1 MTVKIS
7 SVKAFLIGSDLTGG
21 KMVTAPRRP
30 AWTASAE
37 VAGPMSRFPR
47 FKKQRA
53 LWRPTMPSVGC
64 LVTAED
70 GSWGFGASRYGNP
83 VAALINEHIGP
94 LLVGENAMATE
105 QLWDMMQRL
114 ASPYGAMGLASYAIS
129 AVDYALWDL
138 KGKLLRRPVFELLGG
153 PAREKITCYATG
165 NDTDW
170 HMELG
175 FSATKLACPF
185 GPADGVA
192 GIDGDEELVART
204 REQIGPK
211 VELMLDCWMAFDLE
225 FTVRLA
231 ERLKPY
237 GLRWIEDCLMP
248 DDLDGWDVLRRRLPW
263 QTLATGEH
271 WYGLAPFL
279 SSISRRNVDVFQP
292 DVAWVGGI
300 TAAVK
305 ICHLAEAAGV
315 PVIPHAAMNSPF
327 GQHVCYAIPNIPWGE
342 FFLGSPPGV
351 PLSEVTPFPGQAVPK
366 GGALV
371 PNDGP
376 GFGLGLTLD
385 DLERLKV

>member
-1 MTVKIS
+1 MRIS
-7 SVKAFLIGSDLTGG
+7 SVKAFLIASDLTGG
-21 KMVTAPRRP
+21 KIVTPPRRP

-37 VAGPMSRFPR
+37 VAGPMSRFAR

-53 LWRPTMPSVGC
+53 LWRPAMPSVGC
-64 LVTAED
+64 VVTAED
-70 GSWGFGASRYGNP
+70 GSWGFGATRYGNP
-83 VAALINEHIGP
+83 VASLINEHIGP
-94 LLVGENAMATE
+94 LLVGGNAMATE
-105 QLWDMMQRL
+105 HLWDMMQRL
-114 ASPYGAMGLASYAIS
+114 TSPYGAMGLASYAIS
-129 AVDYALWDL
+129 ALDFALWDL

-175 FSATKLACPF
+175 FAATKLACPF
-185 GPADGVA
+185 GPADGLA
-192 GIDGDEELVART
+192 GLDGDEELVART
-204 REQIGPK
+204 RELIGPK
-211 VELMLDCWMAFDLE
+211 VELMLDCWMALDVE

-248 DDLDGWDVLRRRLPW
+248 DDMDGWDVLRRRLPW
-263 QTLATGEH
+263 QGLATGEH
-271 WYGLAPFL
+271 WYTLAPFL
-279 SSISRRNVDVFQP
+279 SSIGRRNVDVFQP
-292 DVAWVGGI
+292 DVAWVGGV
-300 TAAVK
+300 TATVK

-327 GQHVCYAIPNIPWGE
+327 GQHVCYAMPNIPWGE

-351 PLSEVTPFPGQAVPK
+351 PLSEVTPFPGQTVPK
-366 GGALV
+366 DGTLV

-376 GFGLGLTLD
+376 GFGLGLSLD

>member
-1 MTVKIS
+1 MKIS
-7 SVKAFLIGSDLTGG
+7 SVKAFLIASDLTGG
-21 KMVTAPRRP
+21 KIVTPPRRP

-37 VAGPMSRFPR
+37 VAGPMSRFAR
-47 FKKQRA
+47 FKKQRS
-53 LWRPTMPSVGC
+53 LWRPAMPSVGC
-64 LVTAED
+64 IITAED
-70 GSWGFGASRYGNP
+70 GSWGFGATRYGNP
-83 VAALINEHIGP
+83 VAALIDEHIGP

-105 QLWDMMQRL
+105 RLWDMMQRL

-129 AVDYALWDL
+129 AIDYALWDL

-153 PAREKITCYATG
+153 PARDKITCYATG

-170 HMELG
+170 QMELG

-185 GPADGVA
+185 GPTDGLA
-192 GIDGDEELVART
+192 GIDGNEELVART
-204 REQIGPK
+204 RELIGPK
-211 VELMLDCWMAFDLE
+211 VDLMLDCWMGLDVE

-231 ERLKPY
+231 ERLRPY

-263 QTLATGEH
+263 QGLATGEH

-279 SSISRRNVDVFQP
+279 SSVSRRNVDVFQP
-292 DVAWVGGI
+292 DVAWVGGV
-300 TAAVK
+300 TATVK

-315 PVIPHAAMNSPF
+315 PVIPHGGMNSPF
-327 GQHVCYAIPNIPWGE
+327 GQHVCYAMPNIPMGE

-351 PLSEVTPFPGQAVPK
+351 PLSEVTPFPGMAVPK
-366 GGALV
+366 DGMLV

>member
-1 MTVKIS
+1 MVKIS
-7 SVKAFLIGSDLTGG
+7 KVKAFLIASDLTGG
-21 KMVTAPRRP
+21 KIVTPPRRP
-30 AWTASAE
+30 AWTATAE
-37 VAGPMSRFPR
+37 VAGPMSRFAR

-53 LWRPTMPSVGC
+53 LWRPAMPSVGC

-70 GSWGFGASRYGNP
+70 GSWGFGATRYGNP
-83 VAALINEHIGP
+83 VAGLINEHIGP

-129 AVDYALWDL
+129 ALDFALWDL

-185 GPADGVA
+185 GPADGLA
-192 GIDGDEELVART
+192 GLDGDEELVART
-204 REQIGPK
+204 REMIGPK
-211 VELMLDCWMAFDLE
+211 VELMLDCWMALDVE

-263 QTLATGEH
+263 QGLATGEH
-271 WYGLAPFL
+271 WYTLAPFL
-279 SSISRRNVDVFQP
+279 SSIGRRNVDVFQP
-292 DVAWVGGI
+292 DMAWVGGV
-300 TAAVK
+300 TATVK

-327 GQHVCYAIPNIPWGE
+327 GQHVCYAMPNIPWGE

-366 GGALV
+366 DGTLV